1 MPKTIKVAT
10 IQAEPIWNDLQG
22 SVNKFIALIRE
33 AAGNGANVIRLPK
46 VFIPRYPYNII
57 HHCRKIKPTHIE
69 HAIYGDGQ
77 DESLKTVIL
86 SKFGNVSGLSCQ
98 KHTKALLRH
107 L

>member
-22 SVNKFIALIRE
+22 SVNKSIALIRE

-46 VFIPRYPYNII
+46 
-57 HHCRKIKPTHIE
+57 IKPTHIE
-69 HAIYGDGQ
+69 HPIYGDDQ

>member
-46 VFIPRYPYNII
+46 VFIPRYP
-57 HHCRKIKPTHIE
+57 
-69 HAIYGDGQ
+69 
-77 DESLKTVIL
+77 
-86 SKFGNVSGLSCQ
+86 
-98 KHTKALLRH
+98 
-107 L
+107 